1 MRPANLFLSKPGVM
15 KLGYYGLLS
24 EEECYSKEKMTVE
37 RIDYCA
43 PEVFESGYDVKS
55 DVWSI
60 GVLLF
65 KALTGVFP
73 FSGHCEEAI
82 PKATDPLDILAD
94 SGIHSTELFDFL
106 QKCLVKSVN
115 ERWSV
120 SELMDVSASLQSD
133 E

>member
-1 MRPANLFLSKPGVM
+1 MIKLSDCELEVRPTH
-15 KLGYYGLLS
+15 S
-24 EEECYSKEKMTVE
+24 ESARSRLCYT
-37 RIDYCA
+37 A
-43 PEVFESGYDVKS
+43 PELIEEKS
-55 DVWSI
+55 DVWSL

-65 KALTGVFP
+65 KAMTGVFP